1 MAYRKE
7 RSSSSSSLSSRE
19 RLHYFTLPDNGLKWG
34 VQRQL
39 RCMKVNPNCRNYDQ
53 FRSFSAPVTDRSRK
67 LEKELTHQKF
77 GVSPVKN
84 SGHRVNGP
92 VSDNSMVDL
101 QRVVDGMRISV
112 VEERGKGKAKVSE
125 DDCNENRSWNLRTR
139 RSACKAPQ
147 GNACKAPQ
155 GNGDGDMMSDVP
167 AVPIVASGG
176 GERGGNCDGFSPVR
190 RIDSRLRGGGG
201 MGSGVEQKK
210 ERAKFSFALSK
221 EEIEDDFFAMTGAKP
236 SRRPK
241 RRPKALQRKLND
253 LVPGFW
259 LSEVTP
265 ETYKVDDNPEPRKG
279 SK

>member
-1 MAYRKE
+1 MENRKE
-7 RSSSSSSLSSRE
+7 RSSSRE

-39 RCMKVNPNCRNYDQ
+39 RCMKVNPNCRNFDQ
-53 FRSFSAPVTDRSRK
+53 VRSFSAPVTDRTRK
-67 LEKELTHQKF
+67 LEKELTPPN

-92 VSDNSMVDL
+92 VSDDSVVDL
-101 QRVVDGMRISV
+101 ERVVDGMRISDK
-112 VEERGKGKAKVSE
+112 GKGKAKVSE
-125 DDCNENRSWNLRTR
+125 DDCNENRPVGLRSWNLRTR

-147 GNACKAPQ
+147 GIA
-155 GNGDGDMMSDVP
+155 GRDIMSDVP
-167 AVPIVASGG
+167 AVPVVGLVASGAAG
-176 GERGGNCDGFSPVR
+176 AGFSPVR

-201 MGSGVEQKK
+201 MGSGVEQKT

-236 SRRPK
+236 PRRPK

-265 ETYKVDDNPEPRKG
+265 ETYKVDDNPEPKKG